1 MVYLLQLDLSRNKGF
16 PLCLSR
22 FFQSISS
29 NFLFMTNSPFDPNY
43 TIFSEYKIAPE
54 VEICIVIPVKDEEI
68 YILKTLNA
76 FVHQTDLNG
85 HLFNREKFEILVL
98 ANNCTDNSVA
108 LIKKFQQENPF
119 LNIYLTEITLPKSQS
134 NIGYVRR
141 ILMNTAWK
149 RLTKND
155 RGFIMT
161 TDGDTQ
167 VSRDWIAQN
176 LNEFRNGA
184 DAVGGRILLAEDELE
199 LLDKNTVEIHFKD
212 EEYQLLIA
220 ELEAEIFCE
229 KKIDNPNHHQHFNG
243 SFAITTELY
252 HLSGGIPDVTH
263 LEDCAFFDRL
273 QRFDAKIHHSSSVLV
288 YTSARCVGRTD
299 VGLSSQLNEWKV
311 GKLPSSE
318 MLVVSADSIV
328 FLLNLKKS
336 LQDIWNHKI
345 ESSNLFEDVLRQIIP
360 SIEISESDFEIYQ
373 SNIYFGAWFS
383 DFVDQHQEKWVRKNN
398 LEPIDNAISKL
409 KEFVKDY
416 STSSFS
422 QTSIR

>member
-1 MVYLLQLDLSRNKGF
+1 M
-16 PLCLSR
+16 
-22 FFQSISS
+22 IHSS
-29 NFLFMTNSPFDPNY
+29 TDPNE
-43 TIFSEYKIAPE
+43 TLFSEFKIAPE
-54 VEICIVIPVKDEEI
+54 VKICIVIPVKDEEI

-85 HLFNREKFEILVL
+85 QLFNREQFEILVL
-98 ANNCTDNSVA
+98 ANDCTDNSVA
-108 LIKKFQQENPF
+108 LIQKFQQENPS

-149 RLTKND
+149 RLTQNGH
-155 RGFIMT
+155 GFIMT

-167 VSRDWIAQN
+167 VSNDWIAQN

-184 DAVGGRILLAEDELE
+184 DAVGGRILLAAEELE

-220 ELEAEIFCE
+220 ELEAEIFGV
-229 KKIDNPNHHQHFNG
+229 KKTDPPNHHQHFNG

-263 LEDCAFFDRL
+263 LEDCAFFERL
-273 QRFDAKIHHSSSVLV
+273 QRFDAKIHHSSKVLV

-299 VGLSSQLNEWKV
+299 VGLSSQLNQWKI

-318 MLVVSADSIV
+318 MLVVSAESIV
-328 FLLNLKKS
+328 FLLKLKKS
-336 LQDIWNHKI
+336 LHDIWNQEI
-345 ESSNLFEDVLRQIIP
+345 ESSNLLEDVLRPIIP
-360 SIEISESDFEIYQ
+360 SIKISESDFEMYQ
-373 SNIYFGAWFS
+373 STIYFGAWFS
-383 DFVDQHQEKWVRKNN
+383 DFVNQHQEKWVQKNN
-398 LEPIDNAISKL
+398 PEPIDNAISKL
-409 KEFVKDY
+409 KELVKDY
-416 STSSFS
+416 SISSFS

>member
-1 MVYLLQLDLSRNKGF
+1 
-16 PLCLSR
+16 
-22 FFQSISS
+22 
-29 NFLFMTNSPFDPNY
+29 MTNSPFDPNY
-43 TIFSEYKIAPE
+43 TLFSEFKIAPE
-54 VEICIVIPVKDEEI
+54 VKICIVIPVKDEEI
-68 YILKTLNA
+68 YILKTLDA

-85 HLFNREKFEILVL
+85 ELFNREKFEILVL

-149 RLTKND
+149 RLTNNGN
-155 RGFIMT
+155 GFIMT

-167 VSRDWIAQN
+167 VSNDWIAQN
-176 LNEFRNGA
+176 INEFRNGA
-184 DAVGGRILLAEDELE
+184 DAVGGRILLAADELE
-199 LLDKNTVEIHFKD
+199 LLDKNTAEIHFKD
-212 EEYQLLIA
+212 EEYQLLVA
-220 ELEAEIFCE
+220 ELEVEIFCV

-273 QRFDAKIHHSSSVLV
+273 QRFDAKISQSSKVLV

-318 MLVVSADSIV
+318 MLVVSAESIV
-328 FLLNLKKS
+328 FILKMKKS
-336 LQDIWNHKI
+336 LLDIWNRKI

-360 SIEISESDFEIYQ
+360 SIQISESDFEIYQ

-383 DFVDQHQEKWVRKNN
+383 DFVNQHQEKWVQKNN